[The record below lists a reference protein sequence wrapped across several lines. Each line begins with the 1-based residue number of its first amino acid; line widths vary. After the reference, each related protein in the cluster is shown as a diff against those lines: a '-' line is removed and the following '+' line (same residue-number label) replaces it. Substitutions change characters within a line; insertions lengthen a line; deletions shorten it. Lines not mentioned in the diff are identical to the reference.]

1 MMEPKIGVISPS
13 RTLTRLI
20 QKIVDQRKLSFVIK
34 QASQEDALRIAQDL
48 IHKGIAVI
56 ISRGNTA
63 RMLRSQ
69 VHIPIVEVQHTFFDC
84 YFSYQ
89 RARRISER
97 IAFLATSE
105 GYLKIL
111 NKSKPFLDNV
121 LIFPMNPL
129 LGEDSTEKKLDE
141 LVARGIEVAIG
152 GLSLE
157 KPVTKRNI
165 QYVMTAADEDSI
177 NDAIN
182 TALHLLKIEQERIR
196 KNLELQ
202 SRYELTR
209 AILNCV
215 SEGIISI
222 DRNGIVT
229 NMNGNAS
236 QYLETLRCGQPIDRV
251 IKESYFAAVLK
262 KGESIRGAL
271 LTIKKHSLIVN
282 IDPIKLDQQ
291 VIGAVATIQKQTEIQ
306 NIEHKMRRLLAQKHF
321 ADKTFDDIIG
331 SSPAIQA
338 AKKLAAKYASVDSTI
353 MIVGGTGTGK
363 ELFAQGIHNAS
374 SRRHAPFVAIN
385 CAAFPSSILES
396 ELFGYVKGAFTGALN
411 EGKPG
416 IFELAHTG
424 TIFLDEISETSLD
437 VQLKLLRVIQ
447 ERKVIRIGDDKV
459 TPIDI
464 RIITASNK
472 NLNDLVKK
480 GVFREDF
487 FYRLCVLKLR
497 LPSLDERRADIPELA
512 RYFLRNSHL
521 PPCDITEE
529 ALELLAA
536 LEWRGNIR
544 QLSNIVER
552 LAVICDNGRIDKS
565 LVQEVVDDIS
575 FQNGE
580 AVSLPT
586 TMLPAAER
594 NLTEK
599 EFIYQILCNM
609 NGNRRKTANHLGIST
624 TTLWRKMKFFL
635 QEDPHCFDLIK
646 YKR

>member
-1 MMEPKIGVISPS
+1 MEPKIGVISPS

>member
-1 MMEPKIGVISPS
+1 MEPKIGVISPS
-13 RTLTRLI
+13 STLTQLI
-20 QKIVDQRKLSFVIK
+20 QEIVDQRKLPFVIK
-34 QASQEDALRIAQDL
+34 QASQEDALDIAQEL

-63 RMLRSQ
+63 HMLRSQ
-69 VHIPIVEVQHTFFDC
+69 VHIPIVDVQHTFFDC

-89 RARRISER
+89 KARRISNK

-105 GYLKIL
+105 GYIKIL
-111 NKSKPFLDNV
+111 NKSKPFLEDV
-121 LIFPMNPL
+121 LIYPLNPL
-129 LGEDSTEKKLDE
+129 LGTDAIEKNLDE
-141 LVARGIEVAIG
+141 LVSMGIEVAIG

-157 KPVTKRNI
+157 KAVTKRNI
-165 QYVMTAADEDSI
+165 QYIMTTADKDSV

-182 TALHLLKIEQERIR
+182 AALHLFKIEQEKIR
-196 KNLELQ
+196 KSLELQ
-202 SRYELTR
+202 SRYELIH

-222 DRNGIVT
+222 DHNGVVT
-229 NMNGNAS
+229 NMNGKANKF
-236 QYLETLRCGQPIDRV
+236 LETLRCGQRIDSI
-251 IKESYFAAVLK
+251 IKKSYFSDVLK
-262 KGESIRGAL
+262 KGEAVRGAL
-271 LTIKKHSLIVN
+271 LTIKKHSLIIS

-291 VIGAVATIQKQTEIQ
+291 VIGAVATLQKQTEIQ
-306 NIEHKMRRLLAQKHF
+306 NIEHKMRRVLAQKHF

-363 ELFAQGIHNAS
+363 ELFAQSIHNAS

-385 CAAFPSSILES
+385 CAAFPPSILES

-416 IFELAHTG
+416 IFELAHMG

-459 TPIDI
+459 TPVDI

-472 NLNDLVKK
+472 NLNDLVKR

-487 FYRLCVLKLR
+487 FYRICVLKLR
-497 LPSLDERRADIPELA
+497 LPSLNERREDIPELT
-512 RYFLRNSHL
+512 RYFLKNPHL
-521 PPCDITEE
+521 PSCNITEE
-529 ALELLAA
+529 ALKLLSAC
-536 LEWRGNIR
+536 EWRGNIR

-552 LAVICDNGRIDKS
+552 LAVMCYDGIIDKK
-565 LVQEVVDDIS
+565 LVREVADDIS
-575 FQNGE
+575 FQNDE
-580 AVSLPT
+580 ALFPITSAVST
-586 TMLPAAER
+586 TKGS
-594 NLTEK
+594 LTEK
-599 EFIYQILCNM
+599 EFIYQILCAM
-609 NGNRRKTANHLGIST
+609 NGDRTKAAKHLGIST
-624 TTLWRKMKFFL
+624 TTLWRKMKKFRK
-635 QEDPHCFDLIK
+635 EDPHCFDLIK